1 MKKNSKKFWQD
12 VTLGSAIGIVIAALI
27 IVGTIFASYRMG
39 QQISQRSKFYL
50 EVGMKSS
57 DVKWLYR
64 AGKVSEEELNQLQE
78 ATAGGMD
85 IDKVNELLDS
95 ILDGKEKDYLQ
106 EKQEEFEA
114 IFNDNN

>member
-12 VTLGSAIGIVIAALI
+12 VTLGSVIGIVLAAP
-27 IVGTIFASYRMG
+27 IVGTFFTSYQMT
-39 QQISQRSKFYL
+39 QQRSQRSEVYL
-50 EVGMKSS
+50 EVGMKSA

-64 AGKVSEEELNQLQE
+64 AGKVSEEELNLLQE

-95 ILDGKEKDYLQ
+95 ILDGKEEDYLQ

-114 IFNDNN
+114 IFDDNN

>member
-12 VTLGSAIGIVIAALI
+12 VTLGSVIGGTVGCFMIVMF
-27 IVGTIFASYRMG
+27 FASYQMG
-39 QQISQRSKFYL
+39 QQRSQRSEFYL
-50 EVGMKSS
+50 EVGMKSA

-64 AGKVSEEELNQLQE
+64 AGKVSEEELNLLQE

-95 ILDGKEKDYLQ
+95 ILDGKEEDYLQ

-114 IFNDNN
+114 IFDDNN